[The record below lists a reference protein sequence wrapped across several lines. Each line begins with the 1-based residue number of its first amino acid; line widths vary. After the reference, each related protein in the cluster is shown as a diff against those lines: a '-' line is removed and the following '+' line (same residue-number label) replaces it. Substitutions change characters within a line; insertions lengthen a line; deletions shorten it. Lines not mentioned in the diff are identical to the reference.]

1 MTPDTK
7 TMPYGTWRWLFAAL
21 LVIAVLLLIVTLR
34 PYFTWIGRQ
43 PSAAE
48 VTALSDNA
56 ALILSIITA
65 LVSLIGLLSTN
76 WLAWR
81 REARDARL
89 AELQLEQQRL
99 EIEKLR
105 LELEKSKAVS
115 GKE

>member
-1 MTPDTK
+1 
-7 TMPYGTWRWLFAAL
+7 MPYLVWRWVFAL
-21 LVIAVLLLIVTLR
+21 LLAIALILLVATLR

-65 LVSLIGLLSTN
+65 LASLIGLLSTN

-89 AELQLEQQRL
+89 VALQIEQQRL

-105 LELEKSKAVS
+105 LELEKAGRQV
-115 GKE
+115 GK

>member
-1 MTPDTK
+1 MPTK
-7 TMPYGTWRWLFAAL
+7 PMPYVTWRWLFAAL
-21 LVIAVLLLIVTLR
+21 LLIAIVLLVVTLR

-43 PSAAE
+43 PTAAE
-48 VTALSDNA
+48 VTALGDNP

-65 LVSLIGLLSTN
+65 LASLIGLLSTN

-105 LELEKSKAVS
+105 LELEKSKAVT
-115 GKE
+115 GNQ

>member
-1 MTPDTK
+1 MSTTP
-7 TMPYGTWRWLFAAL
+7 MPYTTWRRLF
-21 LVIAVLLLIVTLR
+21 AVLLIIAIVLLVVTLR

-43 PSAAE
+43 PTAAE
-48 VTALSDNA
+48 VTEVGANP

-65 LVSLIGLLSTN
+65 LASLIGLLSTN

-105 LELEKSKAVS
+105 LELEKSRGAS
-115 GKE
+115 GQNQV